1 MRGMIGYAGEWTD
14 LMSYLPEGWQTDPRR
29 RRSATAASFA
39 AALELAR
46 SGHVRLRQAETF
58 APIQLR
64 RRDD

>member
-1 MRGMIGYAGEWTD
+1 M
-14 LMSYLPEGWQTDPRR
+14 DPKR

-39 AALELAR
+39 AALELAKA
-46 SGHVRLRQAETF
+46 GKVRIRQSETF